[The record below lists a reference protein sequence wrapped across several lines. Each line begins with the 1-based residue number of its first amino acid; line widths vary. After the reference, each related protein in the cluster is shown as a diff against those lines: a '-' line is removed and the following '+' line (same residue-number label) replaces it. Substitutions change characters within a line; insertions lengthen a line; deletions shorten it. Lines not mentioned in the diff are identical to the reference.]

1 MKKENITI
9 ELTPLMASV
18 MSRMLSEE
26 QDLQLELI
34 DKDKR
39 EGRPSAAIETREKIY
54 RQLQELRDDIYE
66 KAGYYYYQ

>member
-26 QDLQLELI
+26 QDLQLRLF

-39 EGRPSAAIETREKIY
+39 EGRSSAALETRREIY